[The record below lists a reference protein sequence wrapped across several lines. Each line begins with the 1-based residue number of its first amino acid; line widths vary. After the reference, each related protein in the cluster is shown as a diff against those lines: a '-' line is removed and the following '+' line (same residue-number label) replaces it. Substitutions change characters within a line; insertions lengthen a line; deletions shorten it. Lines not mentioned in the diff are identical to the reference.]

1 VTDQEIAFMGKMT
14 AGMTHEIKNVLATIK
29 ESSGLMQDF
38 LKLCQDGPFP
48 YGEKFAQIL
57 SGIQGQVA
65 RGVEISTRLNRFA
78 HSMDEPVI
86 TADLNEI
93 IDQVVFLNQR
103 QARLKQIELRGIP
116 SGEDVRMATDS
127 FRLQLVLAA
136 GIHYLL
142 DRSSP
147 KDLII
152 LRPRKTEQGAAVDI
166 QITAAEETAET
177 IEAPRPELRPELA
190 EIQKILDQMQAQ
202 IRPGNAGGREGL
214 ILVLNK
220 SG

>member
-38 LKLCQDGPFP
+38 LKLRQDASFP

-57 SGIQGQVA
+57 AGIQGQVA

-86 TADLNEI
+86 TLDLNEI

-103 QARLKQIELRGIP
+103 QARLKQTELRGIP
-116 SGEDVRMATDS
+116 SGEGLRIETDP

-136 GIHYLL
+136 AIYYLL

-152 LRPRKTEQGAAVDI
+152 LRPRKTEPGAAVDI
-166 QITAAEETAET
+166 QITAAAETAKS
-177 IEAPRPELRPELA
+177 IEAPRPDLPPELV
-190 EIQKILDQMQAQ
+190 EFQNILDQLQAQ
-202 IRPGNAGGREGL
+202 IRPAQVGGKEGL

-220 SG
+220 TR